1 MIHLFKINNM
11 KKSICPDLK
20 TAHLSVA
27 LYSISQNCFHIE
39 ELHQYIELN
48 IRNALHKVNKNDYR
62 LIGVF
67 NNDIEADEYIEAFR
81 IKINK

>member
-1 MIHLFKINNM
+1 M
-11 KKSICPDLK
+11 KKYIFPNLE

-27 LYSISQNCFHIE
+27 LYSVSQNCFHIE
-39 ELHQYIELN
+39 ELHQYVELN

-67 NNDIEADEYIEAFR
+67 NNDIEAGEYIEVFR
-81 IKINK
+81 GKINVPFSIKEK